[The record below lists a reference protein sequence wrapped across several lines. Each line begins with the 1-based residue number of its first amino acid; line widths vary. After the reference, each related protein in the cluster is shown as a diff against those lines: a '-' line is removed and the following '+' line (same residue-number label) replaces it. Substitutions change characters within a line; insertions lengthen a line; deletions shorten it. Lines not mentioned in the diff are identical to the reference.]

1 MFLDKE
7 RSFNEMLKKHQKNIS
22 IFLICLMFL
31 SAFTGVFPV
40 FADGES
46 DDISSP
52 VVDKEGNVT
61 FNAEHEDEGEQLYV
75 VGSMNEWDAENG
87 IEMEKQDGVFTA
99 TYPLNPGTYEYKFV
113 QGTSW
118 DDGDFLDPQNPLE
131 EDGNSVVHVPG
142 VSVNDLPSTLE
153 RGTETELDGAFIN
166 SDGEVSDVD

>member
-31 SAFTGVFPV
+31 SAFTGVSPV

-61 FNAEHEDEGEQLYV
+61 FNAEHEGEQIYV
-75 VGSMNEWDAENG
+75 VGCMNEWDAENG
-87 IEMEKQDGVFTA
+87 IEMEIQDGVFTA
-99 TYPLNPGTYEYKFV
+99 TYILHARTYAYNF
-113 QGTSW
+113 
-118 DDGDFLDPQNPLE
+118 
-131 EDGNSVVHVPG
+131 
-142 VSVNDLPSTLE
+142 
-153 RGTETELDGAFIN
+153 
-166 SDGEVSDVD
+166 